1 MKLDL
6 FSISD
11 AEFEE
16 LCCDMMSVK
25 FCEDTK
31 HGRRGRDFGIDG
43 VVAKNGVRIYIQAKH
58 YKTDGYSA
66 LRSVVKKEEV
76 EKSKKLI
83 NCTRYILMT
92 SCELSV
98 PQKDEILKLYGGII
112 TSINDI
118 WSGEDIRATLAKPEY
133 QWVVRRH
140 YNLWLSGVDA
150 LEQFIGDGNESKSE
164 DLLVDIQDELKHTIR
179 LDCFDAADEHLDKKK
194 VIVITGQAGTGKTTL
209 AKQLVVDYVFKKG
222 YKLVASD
229 FDVGVFEKQI
239 GKREEE
245 KTLFYLDDFL
255 GANCLDVIANN
266 RDSQIVNF
274 IKRILRREN
283 CRLVLTSRTNIIKE
297 ASNQSVKISESEIDN
312 EPAYLTVV
320 YQWGRGDCRGW
331 RRWCYQEM

>member
-43 VVAKNGVRIYIQAKH
+43 VVAKNGVRIYMQAKH

-133 QWVVRRH
+133 QWVAMDLILDLVLKPSIRIL
-140 YNLWLSGVDA
+140 YSGI
-150 LEQFIGDGNESKSE
+150 LTKMLKLRMQGLRISKS
-164 DLLVDIQDELKHTIR
+164 
-179 LDCFDAADEHLDKKK
+179 
-194 VIVITGQAGTGKTTL
+194 G
-209 AKQLVVDYVFKKG
+209 
-222 YKLVASD
+222 
-229 FDVGVFEKQI
+229 
-239 GKREEE
+239 
-245 KTLFYLDDFL
+245 
-255 GANCLDVIANN
+255 
-266 RDSQIVNF
+266 
-274 IKRILRREN
+274 
-283 CRLVLTSRTNIIKE
+283 
-297 ASNQSVKISESEIDN
+297 
-312 EPAYLTVV
+312 
-320 YQWGRGDCRGW
+320 
-331 RRWCYQEM
+331 

>member
-1 MKLDL
+1 MLFDDL
-6 FSISD
+6 KAIIERNFALNPTSEQQKVISRF
-11 AEFEE
+11 AEFCFSPYANN
-16 LCCDMMSVK
+16 LFLLK
-25 FCEDTK
+25 
-31 HGRRGRDFGIDG
+31 
-43 VVAKNGVRIYIQAKH
+43 
-58 YKTDGYSA
+58 GY
-66 LRSVVKKEEV
+66 
-76 EKSKKLI
+76 
-83 NCTRYILMT
+83 
-92 SCELSV
+92 
-98 PQKDEILKLYGGII
+98 
-112 TSINDI
+112 
-118 WSGEDIRATLAKPEY
+118 
-133 QWVVRRH
+133 
-140 YNLWLSGVDA
+140 
-150 LEQFIGDGNESKSE
+150 
-164 DLLVDIQDELKHTIR
+164 
-179 LDCFDAADEHLDKKK
+179 
-194 VIVITGQAGTGKTTL
+194 AGTGKTTL